1 MNILIALSIIMG
13 YLIVGVLF
21 KWYDDRI
28 FFKRTKID
36 NGDNSY
42 PMVALWPL
50 VILISIIFIPI
61 GLVSESKL
69 YTRIRTWI
77 RGY

>member
-1 MNILIALSIIMG
+1 MNILMDLSIILG

-28 FFKRTKID
+28 FFKRTNID

-42 PMVALWPL
+42 PMIALWPL
-50 VILISIIFIPI
+50 VFLICIVYVPI
-61 GLVSESKL
+61 GIVSESKL